1 MRTGLS
7 ARVAGTLK
15 IAEILRATGT
25 CKPSGDNESQK
36 IWICIAIFCWM
47 GGYKH
52 IEKSIGTYIA
62 AHIPRWRQVWV
73 RIVMPRRSLT
83 PQGSGAGLSMSGLL
97 CTRTGCAFPLM
108 TFSNLT
114 FRRYAGADVIY
125 AIRPAEEMI
134 SPLIALAQRVNC
146 DLLVYHLG
154 FESRRQRG
162 ERIDCGVLLHRYH
175 RYQNPS
181 KSVD

>member
-1 MRTGLS
+1 
-7 ARVAGTLK
+7 
-15 IAEILRATGT
+15 
-25 CKPSGDNESQK
+25 
-36 IWICIAIFCWM
+36 M

-62 AHIPRWRQVWV
+62 AHYRDAVEAGVGKNTDAAQILNAAGV
-73 RIVMPRRSLT
+73 RVRAIDVRALVHPDWLCFSVDDIFE
-83 PQGSGAGLSMSGLL
+83 PDLSK
-97 CTRTGCAFPLM
+97 
-108 TFSNLT
+108 
-114 FRRYAGADVIY
+114 YAGADVIY

-134 SPLIALAQRVNC
+134 PPLIALAQRVNC

-154 FESRRQRG
+154 FESYGKGG

-175 RYQNPS
+175 RHQNPS

>member
-1 MRTGLS
+1 
-7 ARVAGTLK
+7 
-15 IAEILRATGT
+15 
-25 CKPSGDNESQK
+25 
-36 IWICIAIFCWM
+36 M

-62 AHIPRWRQVWV
+62 AHYRDAVEAGVGKSTDAAQILNAAGV
-73 RIVMPRRSLT
+73 RVRAIDVRALVHPDWLCFSVDDIFE
-83 PQGSGAGLSMSGLL
+83 PDLSK
-97 CTRTGCAFPLM
+97 
-108 TFSNLT
+108 
-114 FRRYAGADVIY
+114 YAGADVIY

-134 SPLIALAQRVNC
+134 PPLIALAQRVNC

-154 FESRRQRG
+154 FESYGKGG

-175 RYQNPS
+175 RHQNPS